1 MSNFNSC
8 ISKPPQPILSHFIGV
23 LASFSHS
30 YFFFIPSEYIF
41 LICIFLYFFS
51 FLWATQKWV
60 TTIPIT
66 DSEFPSISI
75 TDAISRS

>member
-1 MSNFNSC
+1 
-8 ISKPPQPILSHFIGV
+8 
-23 LASFSHS
+23 
-30 YFFFIPSEYIF
+30 
-41 LICIFLYFFS
+41 
-51 FLWATQKWV
+51 LWATQKWV